1 MGLHFLEIWIINKAG
16 LTLLHVKSPKYRNKQ
31 TVNPILFSGI
41 LSAVETIAAE
51 SLHSIKM
58 NDSKLVI
65 FPNDDLDKLFIVARV
80 LMKDKENNVIK
91 TLKKINITFLEEFKE
106 ILSAWSGDQTI
117 FRYFQDKCIEEYM

>member
-16 LTLLHVKSPKYRNKQ
+16 LTLMHAKSSKYKNKQ

-65 FPNDDLDKLFIVARV
+65 FPNDDPSKLFIVARV
-80 LMKDKENNVIK
+80 LMKDKENNVLKI
-91 TLKKINITFLEEFKE
+91 LKKINIDFLEEFKE
-106 ILSAWSGDQTI
+106 ILSSWSGDQTI
-117 FRYFQDKCIEEYM
+117 FHYFQNKCIEEFM